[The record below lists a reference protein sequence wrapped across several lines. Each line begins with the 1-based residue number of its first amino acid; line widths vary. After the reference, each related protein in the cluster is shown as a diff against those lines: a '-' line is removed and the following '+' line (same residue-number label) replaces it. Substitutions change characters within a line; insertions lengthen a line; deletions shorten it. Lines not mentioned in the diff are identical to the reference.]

1 MTRNVGYL
9 CRIISDN
16 LMKMNWFIFTVPKI
30 AKLELPSFRKW
41 EIHPGYGENLCVKK
55 KKKNPSQQHWVAQ
68 PLDLVFLHAL
78 HCILSKTSNRELVW
92 ATFPHPQALNGR
104 EWQGVKKKR
113 SMYSG
118 NWKLIHNTYAPT
130 HSKKWTDTVNQLQLM
145 LTFHNFW

>member
-1 MTRNVGYL
+1 MIHLHSSKDSEIRTTIFQKMRNTSRL
-9 CRIISDN
+9 WWKPMC
-16 LMKMNWFIFTVPKI
+16 K
-30 AKLELPSFRKW
+30 
-41 EIHPGYGENLCVKK
+41 KK